1 MKQGTVST
9 FIRKLK
15 IAFRLLLVCALGYGV
30 LLVVSIGS
38 MYASHGQRVFGS
50 TVEAAVF
57 FPQRFLP
64 SPGQIPNKVHW
75 FVCAAWVFTHQA
87 ASRHIEQ
94 MMGI

>member
-38 MYASHGQRVFGS
+38 MYAMLVTDREYSV
-50 TVEAAVF
+50 V
-57 FPQRFLP
+57 P
-64 SPGQIPNKVHW
+64 
-75 FVCAAWVFTHQA
+75 
-87 ASRHIEQ
+87 
-94 MMGI
+94 